1 TEPSE
6 RSLSARS
13 SPPGLDDAGV
23 TTPGGTFVPD
33 EELNRVRALHE
44 ENKATRHAD
53 GTPTP
58 FGAAIGKR
66 GTSVSNNN
74 SGLNHVGR
82 ALGQEMI
89 KAGRLQKE
97 IARALGVNTAV
108 TAALRREVEAR
119 VAASD
124 APAPSGPGVTTPRGT
139 FVPAAK
145 LEEAKALQA
154 QNKATRHADGTPTPF
169 GAAIGKRGTRVND
182 PNSGLNHVG
191 RALGQEMIKANRP
204 QGEIMRVLGV
214 SQNAA
219 AALRREVEALA
230 AASDAP
236 APSGPGVTTPR
247 GTFVPD
253 EELNRVRALQA
264 QNKATRHEDGTPTP
278 FGAAI
283 GKRGTR
289 VRDRNSGLN
298 HVGRALGQEMIKA
311 NRLQKE
317 IAADLG
323 VSVNLV
329 ADLKRDVEARAVRD
343 ADQQR
348 PVPQAESSQMGAARN
363 RGLEP
368 RPDNRDR
375 REGRGG

>member
-1 TEPSE
+1 
-6 RSLSARS
+6 
-13 SPPGLDDAGV
+13 
-23 TTPGGTFVPD
+23 
-33 EELNRVRALHE
+33 
-44 ENKATRHAD
+44 
-53 GTPTP
+53 
-58 FGAAIGKR
+58 
-66 GTSVSNNN
+66 
-74 SGLNHVGR
+74 
-82 ALGQEMI
+82 
-89 KAGRLQKE
+89 
-97 IARALGVNTAV
+97 
-108 TAALRREVEAR
+108 
-119 VAASD
+119 
-124 APAPSGPGVTTPRGT
+124 T

-154 QNKATRHADGTPTPF
+154 QNSETRHEDGTPTPF

-182 PNSGLNHVG
+182 RTSVLNHVG
-191 RALGQEMIKANRP
+191 RALGQEMIKAGWQQKKIASALGISRP
-204 QGEIMRVLGV
+204 TA
-214 SQNAA
+214 S
-219 AALRREVEALA
+219 ALKREVEALA
-230 AASDAP
+230 AASAAP

-253 EELNRVRALQA
+253 EEFKRVRALQA

-283 GKRGTR
+283 GKRGTS

-311 NRLQKE
+311 NRPQRE
-317 IAADLG
+317 IVADLG
-323 VSVNLV
+323 VGANLV

-343 ADQQR
+343 ADRQR

-375 REGRGG
+375 RAGRGG